1 MAPAYNNHTKTRPM
15 ETRSKYKEAPDRYVN
30 ITYDRRIVRG
40 NTYGQHLVSM
50 KCSFFSAFFLI
61 DFFSFGPL
69 YFKDVFLS

>member
-1 MAPAYNNHTKTRPM
+1 M
-15 ETRSKYKEAPDRYVN
+15 
-30 ITYDRRIVRG
+30 YDRRIVRG
-40 NTYGQHLVSM
+40 NTYAQHIIPTVSM